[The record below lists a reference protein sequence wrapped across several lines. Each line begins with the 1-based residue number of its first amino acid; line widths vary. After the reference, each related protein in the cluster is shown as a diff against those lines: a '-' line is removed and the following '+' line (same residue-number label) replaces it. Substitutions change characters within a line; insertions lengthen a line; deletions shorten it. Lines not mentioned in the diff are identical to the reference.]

1 MNHRKADQIAITA
14 RQMKEPT
21 ARAEYI
27 RQECGADDR
36 LFQEVTAILFG
47 EEPARRQHDPDSPT
61 ITDMGRSEATIEAS
75 GDQIGPYRLGKQ
87 IGRGGFG
94 VVFVAEQLAPIRRQV
109 ALKMIK
115 PGMDS
120 KEVLARFDAERQALA
135 MMDHPNIAHV
145 FDAGLAPSGRPY
157 FVMEWVQGEPITDYC
172 DRHRLTLVER
182 IRLVQDVCG
191 AIQHAHQ
198 KGVIHRDIKPGN
210 ILVTTVGDRPLVKVI
225 DFGIAKALHEP
236 LGDRTVQTRGSQL
249 IGTPLYMAPE
259 QAHPITGTGTDTVD
273 TRSDIYSLGVVL
285 YVLLTGRTPFDR
297 KKLSSADEQQ
307 VRRMLLEE
315 DPPAPSTQVTQ
326 SGVHAEEAARRRAT
340 TLQEWRR
347 ALRGDLDRIVMKCL
361 EKDPARRY
369 PTATDLARDLQ
380 RYLHHEPV
388 MAQAPT
394 LRYRFSKFARRHRVG
409 LAVTALF
416 AAMLVSAT
424 AVSLSLAV
432 RAWRA
437 EREARDLSRR
447 ETELR
452 RRAEAHAAAAK
463 IEREAALKAA
473 AEAEATLAFLQEQ
486 VLAAAR
492 PKHRPGGRGVDVSLH
507 DVLDSA
513 RRRIDDYF
521 AKKPALEMSVRKMLG
536 TTYLQLGEYS
546 VAVEELQRAWQLA
559 RRLHG
564 DHAIDTIDIQILFA
578 TAMADADECERACE
592 LLESAREAIKRH
604 VAQRP
609 KDASDS
615 QKLEERLRGLQITA
629 VNNLA
634 AVYQKQKRFEQA
646 RQAYQSLWEEAFESD
661 LSDTQRSRIASNYA
675 VVLQQMGRWE
685 ESKRLLEE
693 ALAKMRRHLRP
704 HRPTV
709 LVLLNNLGPVYH
721 QLGDDRHA
729 EQTLELVLEHRRRL
743 LGNHHPD
750 TIVTMMNLATVRSFL
765 GKYGSAEELFRE
777 VWRERSERL
786 GPDHPKTLAAAE
798 GIAQTL
804 YAQQKYSEAAEF
816 YSRIYQARCRHQGPL
831 PPSTVRAGITLI
843 RTLEAAGQWQSME
856 RTAAQLWERL
866 TPEQSATI
874 EAAAVAADRARA
886 VLMRL
891 EAADS
896 TEGND
901 WKRRHEQAKKWLES
915 AWRVLQSHPAPQ
927 PGGAT
932 YEVTR
937 RRTARTWALWHRLA
951 HHENEAEHW
960 RQIAQSPSVA
970 PK

>member
-1 MNHRKADQIAITA
+1 MKNRKADQIAITA
-14 RQMKEPT
+14 RQMAEPT

-27 RQECGADDR
+27 RQECGTDDR
-36 LFQEVTAILFG
+36 LFQEVTAILIG
-47 EEPARRQHDPDSPT
+47 EKDARSSRNPDDPT
-61 ITDMGRSEATIEAS
+61 MTDIGQSEGTIEAS
-75 GDQIGPYRLGKQ
+75 GDQIGPYRLGKE
-87 IGRGGFG
+87 IGHGGFG
-94 VVFVAEQLAPIRRQV
+94 VVFVAEQLVPIRRKV

-157 FVMEWVQGEPITDYC
+157 FVMEWVQGEPITSYC
-172 DRHRLTLVER
+172 DRNRLTLIER
-182 IRLVQDVCG
+182 IRLVQDVCD

-198 KGVIHRDIKPGN
+198 KGVIHRDIKPSN

-225 DFGIAKALHEP
+225 DFGIAKALREP
-236 LGDRTVQTRGSQL
+236 LGDRTVHTRGTQL

-259 QAHPITGTGTDTVD
+259 QARLTAGTVD

-297 KKLSSADEQQ
+297 KKLSSFDESQ

-315 DPPAPSTQVTQ
+315 DPPAPSTKVTHG
-326 SGVHAEEAARRRAT
+326 GVNAEEAAQRRAT
-340 TLQEWRR
+340 TPHEWKR

-380 RYLHHEPV
+380 RHLNHEPV

-394 LRYRFSKFARRHRVG
+394 LSYRFAKFARRHRVG
-409 LAVTALF
+409 LAITAIF
-416 AAMLVSAT
+416 AAMLVAAT
-424 AVSLSLAV
+424 TISLSLAV

-437 EREARDLSRR
+437 EQEARDLSQR

-452 RRAEAHAAAAK
+452 RRAEAHAEAAK
-463 IEREAALKAA
+463 IEREAAVRAA
-473 AEAEATLAFLQEQ
+473 AEAKATLAFLQEQ

-521 AKKPALEMSVRKMLG
+521 AKKPALEMSVRNMLG
-536 TTYLQLGEYS
+536 TTYWQLGEYQ
-546 VAVEELQRAWQLA
+546 VAVEELERAWQLA
-559 RRLHG
+559 RELQG
-564 DHAIDTIDIQILFA
+564 DHDINTIETQIQFA
-578 TAMADADECERACE
+578 TALADADEGKRACE
-592 LLESAREAIKRH
+592 LLESAREAIERH
-604 VAQRP
+604 MAQRP
-609 KDASDS
+609 ADESDS
-615 QKLEERLRGLQITA
+615 RELSERLRRLQITA

-634 AVYQKQKRFEQA
+634 AAYQEQRQFEQA
-646 RQAYQSLWEEAFESD
+646 RQAYQSLWEEAFGSD

-675 VVLQQMGRWE
+675 VVLQQLGKWE
-685 ESKRLLEE
+685 ESKQLLEE
-693 ALAKMRRHLRP
+693 ALAQMRRHLRP
-704 HRPTV
+704 HHPSV

-729 EQTLELVLEHRRRL
+729 EQTLELVLKYRRRL
-743 LGNHHPD
+743 LGDHHPD
-750 TIVTMMNLATVRSFL
+750 TIITMMNLATVRSFL
-765 GKYGSAEELFRE
+765 GKYAPAEELYRE
-777 VWRERSERL
+777 AWRERSERL

-816 YSRIYQARCRHQGPL
+816 YSQIYQSRCRHQGPL
-831 PPSTVRAGITLI
+831 QPSTVRAGITLI
-843 RTLEAAGQWQSME
+843 RTLEAAGEWQSME

-866 TPEQSATI
+866 TPEQSDTI

-886 VLMRL
+886 LLMRL
-891 EAADS
+891 KAADS
-896 TEGND
+896 AEGAD
-901 WKRRHEQAKKWLES
+901 WKSRHEQAREWLES
-915 AWRVLQSHPAPQ
+915 AWQVLKSRPAPQ
-927 PGGAT
+927 PGGVT

-937 RRTARTWALWHRLA
+937 RRTARTWALWYRLA
-951 HHENEAEHW
+951 NNENEAEHW
-960 RQIAQSPSVA
+960 QQIAKAPSVA
-970 PK
+970 PN